1 MSAIT
6 YSSLPDFNDELSVTR
21 ERMHY
26 PSGSRI
32 VEVLYGA
39 KDAEGNAISPDAAA
53 EDGHGT
59 FLAIQADGGYR
70 LLCWK
75 HSAAEGATVEYGEG
89 LSGDPL
95 ALIEEN
101 IKKKDAILDEARE
114 LMKGEEYDNAAVDAV
129 LAKFA
134 ALPDHNTPKEQDL
147 AGRCNSLI
155 ARNKAD
161 LDKKESVKKNTEA
174 KKALIE
180 EAKSLNAPE
189 DWDKATDRM
198 KELMELWKKTGR
210 AGADNDALWEEFHS
224 AQQVFYDKKHDHY
237 EAQRNERISV
247 KENIIARASELTKD
261 LSDMEKVHQGLEGL
275 LEEWKKSGQA
285 GHADDERLWQAF
297 QQVRNDFY
305 AKRNELRKERDA
317 EYNARRD
324 AKKDLIEEAKKYAE
338 SGDYS
343 RTAADRMKAINEEWK
358 KIGSAGKRF
367 EENLWKQLREAQD
380 AFWNGK
386 RSSDSQRHEQWVENT
401 KGAIERRKLR
411 IENITANIT
420 KLKER
425 LETTVSD
432 EKKEQIQGWIAE
444 NEEQIKTLQ
453 EEIDRMEKEM

>member
-1 MSAIT
+1 MSST
-6 YSSLPDFNDELSVTR
+6 FSSLPDFKDELSVTR

-26 PSGSRI
+26 PSGSRVI
-32 VEVLYGA
+32 EVLYGA
-39 KDAEGNAISPDAAA
+39 KDPEGKAVAPAADA
-53 EDGHGT
+53 EDGHGS
-59 FLAIQADGGYR
+59 FLAMLSDGEYR

-75 HSAAEGATVEYGEG
+75 HSAEEGAAVEYGDG

-95 ALIEEN
+95 ALLEEN
-101 IKKKDAILDEARE
+101 IKKKDAVLDEARE
-114 LMKGEEYDNAAVDAV
+114 LMKGDEYDNAAVDAV

-134 ALPDHNTPKEQDL
+134 QLPDFKTPKEQDL
-147 AGRCNSLI
+147 AGRCNSLSG
-155 ARNKAD
+155 RNKAD
-161 LDKKESVKKNTEA
+161 KDRKESVKKNTEA

-224 AQQVFYDKKHDHY
+224 AQQVFYDKKHEHF
-237 EAQRNERISV
+237 EAQRTERISV
-247 KENIIARASELTKD
+247 KENIISRAAELTKEVTD
-261 LSDMEKVHQGLEGL
+261 WESVHKGLEEL
-275 LEEWKKSGQA
+275 LEEWKKSGTA

-297 QQVRNDFY
+297 QQIRNDFY
-305 AKRNELRKERDA
+305 AKRNELRKERDV
-317 EYNARRD
+317 EYTARRE

-367 EENLWKQLREAQD
+367 EETLWKQLREAQD
-380 AFWNGK
+380 AFWDGK
-386 RSSDSQRHEQWVENT
+386 RSSDSQRHEQWLENT
-401 KGAIERRKLR
+401 KGAIERRKQR
-411 IENITANIT
+411 IENINANIT

-425 LETTVSD
+425 LETTASD
-432 EKKEQIQGWIAE
+432 EKRQQIEGWIAE
-444 NEEQIKTLQ
+444 NEEQVKTLQ